1 MSQVFEQNAKFLAEK
16 DVKNEKNNFNL
27 TISKNE
33 NFCFNSS
40 STKNEKNLT
49 ENFSTNHKMKK
60 IPFCSNIINDIIN
73 KNGSYLNT
81 ETPQKIERFKSLDAF
96 PFAKKK
102 ESNKIFKNSNI
113 DDTNK
118 NCDLNH
124 PKSTIINNFHKDKG
138 DFFYNVDQN
147 KLNDIRKYKFLG
159 INLSNSNNKVVR
171 AGNSLNEKSLTKK
184 SFESKKNVNNA
195 VNNTK
200 TKRIAYIEFNKDNV
214 KKK

>member
-1 MSQVFEQNAKFLAEK
+1 MSQVFEQNAKLLAEK
-16 DVKNEKNNFNL
+16 DAKNEKNNLNFV
-27 TISKNE
+27 ISKNE
-33 NFCFNSS
+33 NFCFKSS
-40 STKNEKNLT
+40 SKYEKNLQ
-49 ENFSTNHKMKK
+49 ENFSAKNRMKK

-73 KNGSYLNT
+73 KNDSYLNT

-102 ESNKIFKNSNI
+102 ESHKILKNSNI
-113 DDTNK
+113 DEK
-118 NCDLNH
+118 NNEINQ
-124 PKSTIINNFHKDKG
+124 KSTIINNFHKDKG

-159 INLSNSNNKVVR
+159 INLNNPQIKVAR

-184 SFESKKNVNNA
+184 SFENKKNVSAA

-200 TKRIAYIEFNKDNV
+200 TKRIAYIEFNKDNN